1 MTQSL
6 PADAAETYT
15 TLEAARHMGLAVRS
29 VQLMVDRGE
38 LTAWKTPGGH
48 RRIARESVHRW
59 ISQRRAEQPVA
70 DGREAETSH
79 RLQSTAWTRPPDE
92 APRKPTVLL
101 IEDSVHYQNLLRL
114 VITQQFPEVD
124 LHVAADGISG
134 LVLAGRLDP
143 AVLIVDI
150 LLPGID
156 GAALITGLRTQA
168 QFDHS
173 RLIVVTSLDAAQRE
187 PYAFA
192 LKGVPVVPKADVVT
206 ALPPL
211 LQEALAP
218 HCPTA

>member
-59 ISQRRAEQPVA
+59 ISQKRGAQPVA
-70 DGREAETSH
+70 DGRAPEASGSA
-79 RLQSTAWTRPPDE
+79 RSTVRTPPPDG

-114 VITQQFPEVD
+114 VITQPFPEVD

-192 LKGVPVVPKADVVT
+192 LKGVPVVQKADVVT

-218 HCPTA
+218 HGPTA